1 MRVVE
6 KAVQESRKI
15 ARESEVNIDELG
27 IDRNVFVMRLAILE
41 QNLLKWRGEMQATE
55 QYTHR
60 IGSTDADKLEA
71 LLKSFTVTKIRIQT
85 EDK

>member
-27 IDRNVFVMRLAILE
+27 NDRNVFVMRLAILE
-41 QNLLKWRGEMQATE
+41 QNLLKWRGEMQAT
-55 QYTHR
+55 
-60 IGSTDADKLEA
+60 
-71 LLKSFTVTKIRIQT
+71 
-85 EDK
+85 